1 MTRDAYSTAYQR
13 GFSSTVRFLLAKGV
27 ILDEAEEVAQSAW
40 VRGWEARD
48 QLKDDDC
55 VLPWVNSIAYRTLC
69 NEKHRANRLQELSD
83 ICDQHKGPSTC
94 TAKVDA
100 DKLMTYCSPLDRS
113 LLIHRY
119 AGGFDMQEIARR
131 HGLSCVATRVRI
143 HRTKLALRRQLSGA
157 PVKAAA

>member
-1 MTRDAYSTAYQR
+1 MTRDTYSEAYQR
-13 GFSSTVRFLLAKGV
+13 GFPSTVRFLLAKGV
-27 ILDEAEEVAQSAW
+27 VLDEAEEVAQSAW

-69 NEKHRANRLQELSD
+69 NEKHRANRQQELTEV
-83 ICDQHKGPSTC
+83 CDHCSGPAAC

-100 DKLMTYCSPLDRS
+100 DRLMTHCSPLDRS
-113 LLIHRY
+113 LLLHRY

-131 HGLSCVATRVRI
+131 HGLSCVGARVRI
-143 HRTKLALRRQLSGA
+143 HRTKLALRRHLMNST
-157 PVKAAA
+157 VKAAA